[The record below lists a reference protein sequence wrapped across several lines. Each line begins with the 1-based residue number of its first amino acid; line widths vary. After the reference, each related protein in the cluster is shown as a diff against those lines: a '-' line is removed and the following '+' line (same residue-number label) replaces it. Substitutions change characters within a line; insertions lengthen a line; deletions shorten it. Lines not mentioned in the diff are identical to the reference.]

1 MTKGDQT
8 ASWGRASRVLWPLEE
23 GVVFLNHGSFGAC
36 PHEVL
41 EAQWRLRL
49 QMEREPVR
57 FFTRELEPLLEAARG
72 RVAGFLGARAEDLVF
87 VRNATEGVN
96 AVLRARGWQPGD
108 AIVVTDHGYHAV
120 DNAAR
125 YVAEREGLRVDVARV
140 PFPIASPE
148 AVVDAFVD
156 ALTPETRLVIVD
168 AVTSPT
174 GLVLPL
180 ETIVAAMHARGVEV
194 LVDAAHAPGMLPLAL
209 DALGADY
216 VTGNFHKWVCAPKGA
231 AFLHVRADR
240 QAPMVPPVISH
251 GLDSRRPRSRYLETF
266 DWVGTCDP
274 TPWLCVPAA
283 LDFVDARF
291 GGWERLRARCRAL
304 ALRGRD
310 LLCEALRVAP
320 PAPDAMIGML
330 AAVPLPPGGGAPSSH
345 LYTDPLQSW
354 LLDERGIEV
363 PIVPWPSPPARL
375 VRVSAMAYLS
385 EDDFGALADAL
396 REHFEVR

>member
-1 MTKGDQT
+1 MTSTDT
-8 ASWGRASRVLWPLEE
+8 SWGRAARGLWPLEE
-23 GVVFLNHGSFGAC
+23 GIFFLNHGSFGAC

-41 EAQWRLRL
+41 EAQSQLRLR
-49 QMEREPVR
+49 MEREPVR
-57 FFTRELEPLLEAARG
+57 FFVRELEPLLEAARA
-72 RVAGFLGARAEDLVF
+72 RAAGFLGAKVEDLVF

-96 AVLRARGWQPGD
+96 AVLRARPWRSGD
-108 AIVVTDHGYHAV
+108 AILVTDHGYHAV
-120 DNAAR
+120 ENAAR

-148 AVVDAFVD
+148 AVVEALVA

-174 GLVLPL
+174 GLVFPV
-180 ETIVAAMHARGVEV
+180 EAIVAAMHARGVEV

-266 DWVGTCDP
+266 DWVGTSDP
-274 TPWLCVPAA
+274 TPWLCLPTA
-283 LDFVDARF
+283 LDFVEARF
-291 GGWERLRARCRAL
+291 GGWESVRVRCRAL

-310 LLCEALRVAP
+310 LLCETLRVTP
-320 PAPDAMIGML
+320 PAPDGMIGML

-345 LYTDPLQSW
+345 LYTDPLQTW
-354 LLDERGIEV
+354 LLDARGIEV
-363 PIVPWPSPPARL
+363 PIVPWPAPPARL
-375 VRVSAMAYLS
+375 VRVSAMAYLD
-385 EDDFGALADAL
+385 EDDFAALADAL
-396 REHFEVR
+396 REHFASS